1 LIGAEDTRKGRHWNK
16 DVDFVMHLK
25 GAMQS
30 ISNSWKRQFKEKEA
44 YLISELPIHDAEG
57 QEHSPLDNMASGHA
71 AADQCLI
78 EKDEEDRIFAMLKDD
93 SKATQVL
100 QGLLD
105 GLKKN
110 EIMAMYGLDEKKYAA
125 AVKRILKLLGRR
137 KLG

>member
-1 LIGAEDTRKGRHWNK
+1 
-16 DVDFVMHLK
+16 
-25 GAMQS
+25 MQS
-30 ISNSWKRQFKEKEA
+30 ISNSWKRQFKQKEV
-44 YLISELPIHDAEG
+44 YLIRELPIQDAEG
-57 QEHSPLDNMASGHA
+57 QEHSPLDNVASGYA

-78 EKDEEDRIFAMLKDD
+78 EKDEEDRVFAMLKADA
-93 SKATQVL
+93 KATQVL
-100 QGLLD
+100 HGLLD